1 MNLMFDTSHH
11 FGWVGGT
18 LSMWNCHARLVK
30 ATRIRLMVSD
40 LICISFIEK
49 VRVSCCLGVV
59 SFENYFGKSWTNLV
73 ESNLK
78 ELALNLLG
86 ARFSQNHSI
95 HKAQETRPQHTLEIR
110 KISNPLA

>member
-1 MNLMFDTSHH
+1 
-11 FGWVGGT
+11 
-18 LSMWNCHARLVK
+18 MWNCHARLVK

-40 LICISFIEK
+40 LICISFIGK

-86 ARFSQNHSI
+86 AHFSQNHSI
-95 HKAQETRPQHTLEIR
+95 HKAQETCPQHTLEIR